1 MATSTAPIAI
11 PSDIHPFASN
21 VSPRGVDLEGRLD
34 LSLGACSAAS
44 VERYFRLHL
53 LTELLSA
60 YRCADQGAQEGTQAA
75 KEGGGQETQ
84 AEVATRRQEEDTQT
98 KVAAT
103 EGSDCEERPKAQRK
117 ALVNKNRGLPT
128 LPPTK
133 KSNTAQT
140 KTKTSIAAT
149 TAKLRRQM
157 RMETAKNRPVGAA
170 KGTKQSNTA
179 QQSKKKKNAPQQTR
193 KVSSPTRVVQSK
205 NSKKL
210 QTSKAPMK
218 TPVRQVTRT
227 TYNKTKLSITITGQ
241 KNSQKK
247 QKAATK
253 VLLPG
258 KLSQALTKETS
269 ATKKLVKRVKNRKA
283 TTAKTTQIVRKAPAK
298 GKKH

>member
-34 LSLGACSAAS
+34 LSLDALIK
-44 VERYFRLHL
+44 ERRKEHKL
-53 LTELLSA
+53 LKKEEAKKLKQKSQPVDKRKTPKQKSQQQKVPTVKN
-60 YRCADQGAQEGTQAA
+60 DQ
-75 KEGGGQETQ
+75 
-84 AEVATRRQEEDTQT
+84 
-98 KVAAT
+98 
-103 EGSDCEERPKAQRK
+103 KAQRK

-227 TYNKTKLSITITGQ
+227 TNNKTKLSITITGQ

-258 KLSQALTKETS
+258 KLSQALAKETS

-283 TTAKTTQIVRKAPAK
+283 TTAKTTQIVLKAPAK